1 MVIGIVLAV
10 FVFKLE
16 VFVVIGK
23 FFVYSQVRLVFGG
36 YQVIKLVVEQFVGNN
51 LVIVIVDEFLFMVL
65 YEVIEYDSSGVFYSF
80 GNIVV
85 YYYLCIFLLGVF
97 YV

>member
-1 MVIGIVLAV
+1 M
-10 FVFKLE
+10 
-16 VFVVIGK
+16 
-23 FFVYSQVRLVFGG
+23 
-36 YQVIKLVVEQFVGNN
+36 GNN